1 METKESEQVVIPLSR
16 TKILMITAGALVL
29 TAGAVFLWFIADEQR
44 RISPGFARIVSVLGT
59 LLFGAGII
67 YGAVK
72 LLDKRPGLVLDAGG
86 IIDNSSAIA
95 AGRIPWEE
103 IVDIQTMSV
112 SGQNF
117 LSIIVTDPEKY
128 IARGNPAKRMLAKAN
143 YKGYGTPI
151 FISAMSLGMN
161 LAELQDAV
169 FGMYQKHG
177 KSPGGEAV

>member
-1 METKESEQVVIPLSR
+1 MEAKDSEQVVIPLSR

-29 TAGAVFLWFIADEQR
+29 AAGAVFLWFVADDQR
-44 RISPGFARIVSVLGT
+44 RIPPGFARIVSVLGT

-72 LLDKRPGLVLDAGG
+72 LFDKRPGLVLDSEG
-86 IIDNSSAIA
+86 IVDNSSAIA

-117 LSIIVTDPEKY
+117 LSLIVTE
-128 IARGNPAKRMLAKAN
+128 G
-143 YKGYGTPI
+143 
-151 FISAMSLGMN
+151 
-161 LAELQDAV
+161 
-169 FGMYQKHG
+169 
-177 KSPGGEAV
+177 